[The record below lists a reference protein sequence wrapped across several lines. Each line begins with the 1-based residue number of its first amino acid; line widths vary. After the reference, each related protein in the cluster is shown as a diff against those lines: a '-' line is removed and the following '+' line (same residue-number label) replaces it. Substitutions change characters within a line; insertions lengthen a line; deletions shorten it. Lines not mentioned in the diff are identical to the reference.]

1 MATEIKYM
9 VSFQNRMF
17 LSTSGNLV
25 QSGDSS
31 IEYFS
36 TLDSAANAIETSL
49 SDGDYM
55 VTTLITKS

>member
-17 LSTSGNLV
+17 LSTSGDLV
-25 QSGDSS
+25 QSGDPS

-36 TLDSAANAIETSL
+36 TLDLAVNAIDTSL
-49 SDGDYM
+49 SEGDYM